1 MEMSTKK
8 LVLFSC
14 IFLLLLSST
23 VFAAEGVYISGN
35 AGLSLLRDST
45 LTDTAA
51 GIITTTTDA
60 EFESGLNLGLA
71 VGNDFGNG
79 RFEIAFDYK
88 SHGLDKLKDFSVTG
102 SGNLGDFDGNGDI
115 KTLSAMINGFY
126 DIPLGVPVT
135 PYVGGGVGVAR
146 IELDN
151 IVIRGVSIA
160 GSNDTVFAYQLGAG
174 IGYDIIESITVDIG
188 YRYFRTDNPKFR
200 NTKEKYHS
208 HNFILALRVTLN

>member
-1 MEMSTKK
+1 MSTKK

-45 LTDTAA
+45 LTDTVP
-51 GIITTTTDA
+51 GTTITTDA

-79 RFEIAFDYK
+79 RVEIAFDYK
-88 SHGLDKLKDFSVTG
+88 SHGLYKFEDWTTG

-126 DIPLGVPVT
+126 DIPLGAPVT

-160 GSNDTVFAYQLGAG
+160 GSQDTVFAYQLGVG
-174 IGYDIIESITVDIG
+174 IGYDIIESTTVDIG
-188 YRYFRTDNPKFR
+188 YRYFRTANPKFR
-200 NTKEKYHS
+200 NTKGKYHS